1 MQNRWKRACAAGAAA
16 CLVCAA
22 GWPASAAGLTWEER
36 MTALVGHVADALQE
50 CTLPGEAEMPQ
61 VAESPL
67 PQGPAE
73 EPATQAAAQSE
84 PAPQPKIYASPQEIS
99 MIEHVVEREVH
110 GASYS
115 HKIAVANVIVNRVLD
130 PRFPDNVADVLHA
143 PGQFPVSIKNYY
155 SPKWTPDDETINAVY
170 AAIYQPDTT
179 HGALYFYAPQYT
191 KQKTAS
197 WFENKLQY
205 CFEMEG
211 HRFFC

>member
-1 MQNRWKRACAAGAAA
+1 
-16 CLVCAA
+16 
-22 GWPASAAGLTWEER
+22 

-73 EPATQAAAQSE
+73 EPATQAAAQPE

-115 HKIAVANVIVNRVLD
+115 HKIAVANVIVNRVLAS
-130 PRFPDNVADVLHA
+130 RFPGTVSEVLHA
-143 PGQFPVSIKNYY
+143 PKQFPISIQNYY
-155 SPKWTPDDETINAVY
+155 NPKWHPSDETINAVY
-170 AAIYQPDTT
+170 AAVYEPDTT
-179 HGALYFYAPQYT
+179 GGALYFYAPQYT
-191 KQKTAS
+191 AAKTAS
-197 WFENKLQY
+197 WFENSLTF

-211 HRFFC
+211 HRFFAAAA

>member
-1 MQNRWKRACAAGAAA
+1 
-16 CLVCAA
+16 
-22 GWPASAAGLTWEER
+22 

-73 EPATQAAAQSE
+73 EPATQAAAQPE

-110 GASYS
+110 GA
-115 HKIAVANVIVNRVLD
+115 
-130 PRFPDNVADVLHA
+130 
-143 PGQFPVSIKNYY
+143 
-155 SPKWTPDDETINAVY
+155 
-170 AAIYQPDTT
+170 
-179 HGALYFYAPQYT
+179 LYFYAPQYT
-191 KQKTAS
+191 NQKTAS